1 MSFLN
6 CDLKIAKRWEIRIVL
21 LHYNSLLLDTPSSLL
36 LAVWLLDEDDDDDL
50 FLSRE
55 DEPPVEYDEYDDG
68 SLSCL
73 LFVLEE
79 ILFTFLLLLLL
90 ELCLLSFSLSFE
102 EDDEDVLD
110 VEMTFDGTLVELL
123 E

>member
-1 MSFLN
+1 M
-6 CDLKIAKRWEIRIVL
+6 
-21 LHYNSLLLDTPSSLL
+21 
-36 LAVWLLDEDDDDDL
+36 DEDDDDL

-55 DEPPVEYDEYDDG
+55 DEPPVEYDEYDDDG

-73 LFVLEE
+73 LFVLDE
-79 ILFTFLLLLLL
+79 ILFTFLLLLLLL

-110 VEMTFDGTLVELL
+110 VEMTFDGTFVELL